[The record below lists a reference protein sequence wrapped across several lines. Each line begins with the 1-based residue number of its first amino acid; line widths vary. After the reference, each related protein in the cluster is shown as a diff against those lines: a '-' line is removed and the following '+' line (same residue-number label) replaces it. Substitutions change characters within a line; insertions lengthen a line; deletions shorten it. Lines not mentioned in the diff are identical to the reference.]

1 MKIRI
6 FWFALIVTAIIL
18 LFPATALGFP
28 PYGYGPPL
36 GAAPPWTASNQGPGG
51 WQSPQ
56 PVQRMGIER
65 AADQDNY
72 YLTIR
77 VSGMEPQAVEV
88 QVEGDRWLAIRSQDS
103 RESSYENTTEEG
115 STYYRGFSYSSGST
129 SRRISLP
136 WDADVAAL
144 QREDGEGQIRIVIPR
159 RR

>member
-1 MKIRI
+1 MKTRI

-28 PYGYGPPL
+28 PYGYGPP
-36 GAAPPWTASNQGPGG
+36 GGSAPPWPAPHQSPGS

-65 AADQDNY
+65 TADQDNY

-77 VSGMEPQAVEV
+77 VSSMEPQAVAV
-88 QVEGDRWLAIRSQDS
+88 QVEGNRWLTIRSQDS
-103 RESSYENTTEEG
+103 RESSYENTTEDG
-115 STYYRGFSYSSGST
+115 SAYYRSFSYGSGST
-129 SRRISLP
+129 SRRIRLP
-136 WDADVAAL
+136 RDADVAAL
-144 QREDGEGQIRIVIPR
+144 QREDGEAQIRIVIPR